1 MIINRESKKFELT
14 PEELEQAYRERL
26 RQYTEMNAKVHFLAR
41 FDDEPESAED
51 VPTEEAKNFA
61 DEYGFS
67 VLDAVNPDSKDYIL
81 GDLADRYEHDHDCN
95 IDENSMWQNLIDDYL
110 SDIRR

>member
-1 MIINRESKKFELT
+1 MIISREGQKFELT
-14 PEELEQAYRERL
+14 PEE
-26 RQYTEMNAKVHFLAR
+26 
-41 FDDEPESAED
+41 PESAED
-51 VPTEEAKNFA
+51 VSAEEAKNFA

-95 IDENSMWQNLIDDYL
+95 IDENSMWRDLIDDYL
-110 SDIRR
+110 AEICK